1 MALVS
6 NETKS
11 KIHIWIRD
19 HGYKIRKKKEEEDPG
34 KIPGFGNSIHDSGSK
49 GCFSRKNLAF
59 YSMLVAK

>member
-19 HGYKIRKKKEEEDPG
+19 HGYKIRKKKKKKTQAKVLALG
-34 KIPGFGNSIHDSGSK
+34 IPFTIRVQKDVFLARISPSIQ
-49 GCFSRKNLAF
+49 C
-59 YSMLVAK
+59 

>member
-19 HGYKIRKKKEEEDPG
+19 HGHKIRKKKKKKTQAKFLALG
-34 KIPGFGNSIHDSGSK
+34 IPFTIRVQKDVFLARISPSIQ
-49 GCFSRKNLAF
+49 C
-59 YSMLVAK
+59 